1 MRVVLDWTAPDSS
14 SRRAGLGHSRPH
26 PTGPGDS
33 GAAPV
38 VHSTRTPAKEAA
50 SPVTVGPTRS
60 SATVPE
66 RTRQRLSRSSQL
78 RRVVPRTSTM

>member
-1 MRVVLDWTAPDSS
+1 MRVVPDWTALGSS
-14 SRRAGLGHSRPH
+14 SNWAGLGHSRPQ

-50 SPVTVGPTRS
+50 TPATVGPTRL

-66 RTRQRLSRSSQL
+66 RTRQ
-78 RRVVPRTSTM
+78 